1 METVTFTCS
10 DVETREE
17 LQAVV
22 SRAIKSAVPKGK
34 CSDSSGE
41 TEYTCNNEFRGLAIL
56 ICNENFKEHN
66 PLRRCCDDDLQLT
79 KQTFSNLKFL
89 VLAFKDLTG
98 RQIDLVLDIAAGQEE
113 FHLKSDCFV
122 CVIASHGNE
131 RPRPADDKQPP
142 DLYFRDHCVY
152 GIDNEPVATKQIVKK
167 FSEVSSL
174 ENKPKLFFIQACRI
188 NPTGNISSID
198 QGHTISVDP
207 SNFQDELILKNA
219 DDIAEPSFLDK
230 LLGRKNN
237 AKDKTKII
245 RVLDPPC
252 DDDCL
257 IVYSS
262 NSVDKHV
269 KALQIDMINRIDI
282 MNVLYEMTRYVA
294 KRMEVNLK
302 ETAYKKRKAAI
313 VFEHCF
319 HRELYFK

>member
-1 METVTFTCS
+1 MS
-10 DVETREE
+10 KR
-17 LQAVV
+17 Q
-22 SRAIKSAVPKGK
+22 

-41 TEYTCNNEFRGLAIL
+41 NEYTCNNEFRGLAIL
-56 ICNENFKEHN
+56 ICNENFKE
-66 PLRRCCDDDLQLT
+66 PYPTRRCCDDDLQLT
-79 KQTFSNLKFL
+79 KETFSDLKFL

-98 RQIDLVLDIAAGQEE
+98 RQIDLVLDIGQEE

-131 RPRPADDKQPP
+131 RPRPVDDKQPSG
-142 DLYFRDHCVY
+142 LYFRDHCVY
-152 GIDNEPVATKQIVKK
+152 GIDNEPVATKHIVKK

-174 ENKPKLFFIQACRI
+174 ENKPKLFCIQACRI

-207 SNFQDELILKNA
+207 SNVQDELVLKNA
-219 DDIAEPSFLDK
+219 DDIPELSFLDK

-237 AKDKTKII
+237 TKDKTKII

-262 NSVDKHV
+262 NSEKESYGRHDSYINGGWMLISLYNAMDKHL
-269 KALQIDMINRIDI
+269 KALQINMINRIDI
-282 MNVLYEMTRYVA
+282 MDVIYEMTSYVA

-313 VFEHCF
+313 VFEHCL